1 MTWTTAILISAVVLL
16 TAAGFMLRRQRLDTL
31 VFRAGRI
38 RLVRSHPRM
47 RQSRRI
53 CDAKIRNLAQRS
65 RFHFAERSLRA
76 LGAR

>member
-1 MTWTTAILISAVVLL
+1 MTWTMAILISAVVLL

-38 RLVRSHPRM
+38 RLVRSHSRM

-53 CDAKIRNLAQRS
+53 CDAKPGILLIAPGFISRS
-65 RFHFAERSLRA
+65 AGS
-76 LGAR
+76 